1 MAQAASQAIAVTRAL
16 EAVMRND
23 RGRLI
28 SALISRLRNF
38 QLAEDALQEA
48 ATSALVHWGRL
59 GLPDNPQGWLLKV
72 ALRKAIDKIR
82 SGARDTRR
90 AADMAILA
98 GGEADESEPEMIT
111 DNRLR
116 LIFTCCHPAIEPKSR
131 VALTLRTLGGLST
144 PEIAAAF
151 LDNDTTMGARLTRA
165 KAKIAAAGIPFV
177 IPGPEDIADRLNSVL
192 VVIYLIFNAGY
203 TAGPAISRD
212 LCQEAVY
219 LARMVNDLRPHEAEV
234 EGVLALML
242 ITHARA
248 ASRINA
254 AGETVALADQDRNLW
269 DRSAL
274 EEGLALIDLAMM
286 RRNPGPFQIKAAIAA
301 CHVIGP
307 IPDWPQ
313 ILALYHGLHHM
324 EPTPVIALN
333 RAVAMAETGQL
344 DAALAQLGALAAA
357 LMDYQPFHAAN
368 ADLLARAGRQPESYA
383 AFSRAIDLAAS
394 SSDAAFLIN
403 RRAKLLN

>member
-1 MAQAASQAIAVTRAL
+1 
-16 EAVMRND
+16 MRND

-28 SALISRLRNF
+28 AALISRLRNF

-48 ATSALVHWGRL
+48 ATSALVHWSRV

-82 SGARDTRR
+82 SSARDDRK
-90 AADMAILA
+90 AADLAVLA
-98 GGEADESEPEMIT
+98 GAEADESEPEMIS
-111 DNRLR
+111 DQRLR

-151 LDNDTTMGARLTRA
+151 LDNDTAMGARLTRA

-212 LCQEAVY
+212 LCQEAIY
-219 LARMVNDLRPHEAEV
+219 LARMVQQLRGMEAEV

-248 ASRINA
+248 AARNNVD
-254 AGETVALADQDRNLW
+254 GETVALADQDRSLW
-269 DRSAL
+269 DQTAL
-274 EEGLALIDLAMM
+274 DEGLALIDQAME

-307 IPDWPQ
+307 TPDWQQ
-313 ILALYHGLHHM
+313 ILALYDGLQHY

-333 RAVAMAETGQL
+333 RAVALAETGEV
-344 DAALAQLGALAAA
+344 AASLAQLGELANV
-357 LMDYQPFHAAN
+357 LHGYQPFHAAH
-368 ADLLARAGRQPESYA
+368 ADLLARAGKSVESFA
-383 AFSRAIDLAAS
+383 AFGRAIDLAIS
-394 SSDAAFLIN
+394 SADAAFLTK
-403 RRAKLLN
+403 RRDKLLN